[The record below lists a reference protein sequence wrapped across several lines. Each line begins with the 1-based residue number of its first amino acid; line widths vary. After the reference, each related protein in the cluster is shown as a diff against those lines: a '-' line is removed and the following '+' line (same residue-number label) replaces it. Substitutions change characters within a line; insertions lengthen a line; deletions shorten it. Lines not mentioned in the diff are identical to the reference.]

1 MEMRTRKEW
10 HLVVVLVGVL
20 ATGLWTASA
29 FGRPQGGRDTGWGR
43 GGDGMV
49 LPLLVRG
56 VGLTEAQQAQVKQ
69 IVASHRPKFEALLR
83 QLRATRE
90 QLAEK
95 LYAPN
100 PVKAEDLTPLTQQIG
115 KLREPLMQESLQV
128 ALEVRNVLT
137 PDQLAKA
144 KLRRQRLNELRA
156 EMRGLLQED
165 H

>member
-1 MEMRTRKEW
+1 MRTRREW
-10 HLVVVLVGVL
+10 QAVVVLVGVV
-20 ATGLWTASA
+20 AAGLWTASA
-29 FGRPQGGRDTGWGR
+29 FGQLHGGRDAEWGR
-43 GGDGMV
+43 GGDEMF

-83 QLRATRE
+83 QLRAARE
-90 QLAEK
+90 QWAEK
-95 LYAPN
+95 LYAPG
-100 PVKAEDLTPLTQQIG
+100 PVKAEDLTPLAQQIG

-128 ALEVRNVLT
+128 ALEVRKVLT

-144 KLRRQRLNELRA
+144 MRRRQRLNELRA
-156 EMRGLLQED
+156 EMRNLLKEG